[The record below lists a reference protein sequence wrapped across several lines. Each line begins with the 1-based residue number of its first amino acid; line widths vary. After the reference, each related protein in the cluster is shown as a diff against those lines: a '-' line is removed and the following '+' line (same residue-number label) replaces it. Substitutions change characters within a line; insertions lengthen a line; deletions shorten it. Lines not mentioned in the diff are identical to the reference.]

1 MTEQNGLHYT
11 AYGGCKGDDYVPYI
25 PVDKAL
31 PELTWLSI
39 IAGILF
45 AVIFGAANTYL
56 GLKVGMTI
64 AAGLPAAI
72 LATGVLK
79 GLFKHNNIL
88 EINVIQAMASMG
100 ESLAGGL
107 IFCIP
112 AVILLGGE
120 LTLTTITIV
129 GILGGLLGIAFVVPL
144 RRFLIVEEHG
154 NLIYPEGMAAAE
166 VLVSAS
172 EGGKGLAMMMTGLG
186 TGIGY
191 KFLSEGL
198 GFWKYEPEWHI
209 KPLQNTIFGAD
220 VLASLVGVG
229 FIVGIEIGMYMFA
242 GALVAW
248 MGIIPL
254 IKFFGAGTAVALF
267 PAAVPIAELDA
278 WGIWSKYVRYIGAGA
293 VAAGGFISVIK
304 NTPTIIR
311 SFKSA
316 MAGMGSKSTKKKV
329 DLDVPMTWVIAIAI
343 AVFLIAWFVPM
354 AGAKMGAVGGILVI
368 VFSFFFAVVSAR
380 LVGVI
385 GTSNNPISGMTIA
398 SLLLTAAGLKA
409 TGTIGDV
416 GMIAAILC
424 GGTICAGIAVA
435 GGAAQSL
442 KTTYIIG
449 GTPKKVEMG
458 MAIAIVASAA
468 AVGFVIL
475 MLNQAY
481 GIGSEQIAAPQATIM
496 SMIAKGIMSG
506 NLPWDLVFIGAIFGI
521 MVELMKIPV
530 LPFALGLYLPIH
542 LSAGVVIGGIV
553 RVLVEKKFKLDTD
566 LLKKQVERGIL
577 LASGLVAGDA
587 IMGIFIAIF
596 TIAGI
601 SAKMAI
607 GPKLLPAIVGSPW
620 TSAVMCTLLCVFM
633 YRLIIKTESPNLSK
647 KK

>member
-1 MTEQNGLHYT
+1 MAEQKGLHFT

-31 PELTWLSI
+31 PELTTLSI
-39 IAGILF
+39 VAGIIF

-64 AAGLPAAI
+64 AAGLPTAI

-88 EINVIQAMASMG
+88 EINVIQAMGSMG

-129 GILGGLLGIAFVVPL
+129 GIIGGLLGIAFVVPL

-154 NLIYPEGMAAAE
+154 NLIYPEGMAASE

-172 EGGKGLAMMMTGLG
+172 EGGKGLAMMLTGLA
-186 TGIGY
+186 TGVAY
-191 KFLSEGL
+191 KFASEGL
-198 GFWKYEPEWHI
+198 GFWKYEPEWNI
-209 KPLQNTIFGAD
+209 KPLQNTIIGAD

-229 FIVGIEIGMYMFA
+229 YIVGIEIGMYMFA

-248 MGIIPL
+248 LGIIPL
-254 IKFFGAGTAVALF
+254 ISFFGMSVADPIF
-267 PAAVPIAELDA
+267 PAAAPIAELGA

-293 VAAGGFISVIK
+293 VAAGGFISVFK
-304 NTPTIIR
+304 NAPTIAS

-316 MAGMGSKSTKKKV
+316 MAGMGQKHVGKKN
-329 DLDVPMTWVIAIAI
+329 DLDVPMTWVIGIAI
-343 AVFLIAWFVPM
+343 LVFLVSWFVPM
-354 AGAKMGAVGGILVI
+354 ANAKIGPVGGILVLI
-368 VFSFFFAVVSAR
+368 FAFFFAVVSAR

-409 TGTIGDV
+409 TGTIGDA
-416 GMIAAILC
+416 GMIAAILA
-424 GGTICAGIAVA
+424 GGTICAAIAVA

-458 MAIAIVASAA
+458 MMIGIVASAA
-468 AVGFVIL
+468 AIGFVIL

-481 GIGSEQIAAPQATIM
+481 GIGSEQVAAPQATIM
-496 SMIAKGIMSG
+496 SMISKGIMSG
-506 NLPWDLVFIGAIFGI
+506 NLPWDLVLIGAVFGV

-553 RVLVEKKFKLDTD
+553 RVFVDKKFKFDTE
-566 LLKKQVERGIL
+566 LLKKQTERGIL

-587 IMGIFIAIF
+587 IMGIFIAVF
-596 TIAGI
+596 TIAGWTEAL
-601 SAKMAI
+601 SI
-607 GPKLLPAIVGSPW
+607 GPKIMPAIVGSPW
-620 TSAVMCTLLCVFM
+620 TAAVMCLLLCVFM
-633 YRLIIKTESPNLSK
+633 YQLIIKVEDNKAK
-647 KK
+647 K